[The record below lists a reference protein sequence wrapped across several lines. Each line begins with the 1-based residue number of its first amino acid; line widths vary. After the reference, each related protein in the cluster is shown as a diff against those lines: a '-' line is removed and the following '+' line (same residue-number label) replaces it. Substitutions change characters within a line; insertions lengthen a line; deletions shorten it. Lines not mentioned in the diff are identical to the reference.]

1 MMPAY
6 DDVKMPGMRLNLRL
20 KKRSDFPL
28 TREALSSTQARGPFA
43 CLTVSDTGN
52 GLAAIYGIVR

>member
-6 DDVKMPGMRLNLRL
+6 DDVKMPGMRPNLRL
-20 KKRSDFPL
+20 KRSYFPL

-52 GLAAIYGIVR
+52 SLAAIYGIVR